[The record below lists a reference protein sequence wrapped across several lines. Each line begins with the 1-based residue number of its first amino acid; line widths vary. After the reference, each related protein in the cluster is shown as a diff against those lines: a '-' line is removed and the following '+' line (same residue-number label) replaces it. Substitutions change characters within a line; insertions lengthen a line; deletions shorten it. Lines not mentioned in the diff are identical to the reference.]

1 MERVPIEIEANPDNK
16 NYLKTK
22 RDKLGHL
29 ILLNTAELKVNKNK
43 TVKNKL
49 IMKPSD
55 VVYLTKSRLVELENE
70 LIVLKTAGRK
80 YIAEKI
86 AEARAHG
93 DLSENAEYDAAK
105 EAQGHHEMKIN
116 KLETMLSRVKIIS
129 PDDMPT
135 NEIYILSVVKVLDIN
150 LKEEITF
157 SLVSPEEADFELD
170 KISVTSPIGKSLLG
184 KKKHDIVEIQV
195 PAGLLKFKILE
206 ISKIV

>member
-1 MERVPIEIEANPDNK
+1 
-16 NYLKTK
+16 
-22 RDKLGHL
+22 
-29 ILLNTAELKVNKNK
+29 
-43 TVKNKL
+43 
-49 IMKPSD
+49 MKPSD

-135 NEIYILSVVKVLDIN
+135 NGIYILSVVKVLDIN